1 MSWIPVGLLGG
12 FVGLDST
19 SFPQIMISRPLVS
32 GALTGLIFGR
42 PVEGVLLGAILE
54 VFDLATLPIG
64 AARYPESGTATVAAT
79 VAFFQTSAVAE
90 TPTALLLAVVFGLTW
105 ERVAGASVVLHRR
118 LAERILFSGRG
129 PAAGAR
135 SVERR
140 HAASMALDFVR
151 GALVSIVGAALG
163 SVLLRALAP
172 MWGLHPRVT
181 GGGLLLTACA
191 VLAAALAVF
200 GGWREARRF
209 FLLGAICG
217 SLLLLIR

>member
-19 SFPQIMISRPLVS
+19 SFPQVMISRPLVT

-54 VFDLATLPIG
+54 VFDLTTLPIG

-79 VAFFQTSAVAE
+79 VAFFQTSAVAD
-90 TPTALLLAVVFGLTW
+90 TPTALLLAVVFGLGW

-118 LAERILFSGRG
+118 LAERILFAGQG
-129 PAAGAR
+129 PAAGPR

-140 HAASMALDFVR
+140 HTVSMALDFVR
-151 GALVSIVGAALG
+151 GAMVSLVGAVLG
-163 SVLLRALAP
+163 SAVLRAVAP
-172 MWGLHPRVT
+172 LWGVHPRLT

-191 VLAAALAVF
+191 VLAATLAVF

-209 FLLGAICG
+209 FLLGALCG

>member
-79 VAFFQTSAVAE
+79 VAFFQTGAVAE
-90 TPTALLLAVVFGLTW
+90 PTTALLLAVVFGLAW

-118 LAERILFSGRG
+118 LSERILFAASG
-129 PAAGAR
+129 AGLPAR

-140 HAASMALDFVR
+140 HLASMGLDFLR
-151 GALVSIVGAALG
+151 GVLLSVGGAALG
-163 SVLLRALAP
+163 SALLRTLAP
-172 MWGLHPRVT
+172 LWGVHPRLT

-191 VLAAALAVF
+191 VLAATVAVF

-209 FLLGAICG
+209 FLLGAACG